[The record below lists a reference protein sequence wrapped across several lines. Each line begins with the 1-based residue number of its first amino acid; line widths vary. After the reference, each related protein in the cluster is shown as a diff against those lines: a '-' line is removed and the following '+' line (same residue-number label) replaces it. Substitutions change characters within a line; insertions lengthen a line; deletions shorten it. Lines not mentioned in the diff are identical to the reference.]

1 MMSDERFF
9 AQVKTTLSDYS
20 PEVPAAVYS
29 GMRRKLWW
37 AQFTRLSAT
46 RFNMWYLL
54 LMVGISGGV
63 AMNYFSK
70 DATASKSTHFVP
82 TVQVTPAAQVTM
94 NSGSVACQSAAASCS
109 QVASCCSSGAK
120 MSASACKGSSSCLNT
135 AGMSKTND
143 QAITASVESGTQ
155 TSETGQVAGTGN
167 PEGVTN
173 NTQENVS
180 VTTIAADEVTQPEV
194 KSTEVPKKK
203 GRKMTT
209 KVYESD
215 SVKN

>member
-54 LMVGISGGV
+54 LMLGISGGV

-70 DATASKSTHFVP
+70 DATASRSTHFVP
-82 TVQVTPAAQVTM
+82 ALQVAPAAQITM
-94 NSGSVACQSAAASCS
+94 TSGPAVCQSAATSCS

-120 MSASACKGSSSCLNT
+120 MSASACKGSSSCSNT
-135 AGMSKTND
+135 VGLSKTND

-155 TSETGQVAGTGN
+155 TSETGQVGGTAN
-167 PEGVTN
+167 SEDVSN
-173 NTQENVS
+173 NTQENS
-180 VTTIAADEVTQPEV
+180 SAATVAAEEVTQPEV
-194 KSTEVPKKK
+194 KSAEVPKRK
-203 GRKMTT
+203 GRKLTT
-209 KVYESD
+209 KIFESD